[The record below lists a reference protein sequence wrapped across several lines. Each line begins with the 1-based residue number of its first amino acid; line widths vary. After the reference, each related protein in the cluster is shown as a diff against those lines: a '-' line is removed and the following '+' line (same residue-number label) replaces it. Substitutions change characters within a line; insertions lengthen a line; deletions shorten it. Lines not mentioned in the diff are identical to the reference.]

1 MTRSQTIVLQQDN
14 ITKLQSVLGS
24 LVHTDNQLEKKDLL
38 QQMPQPLSEIL
49 LSCGSLEWF
58 CDALASYGPPK
69 SRKPSNRGRATPR
82 IPGAAKINHIISL
95 YDTHEDDRPAPSST
109 SVGACDSDTHLR
121 LCGLTPGS
129 EEEEFSRRSLSQDLH
144 LGFLARQ
151 ENISLMKH
159 DPGSFLEKLRPAD
172 MDRLRGSELEKLLKY
187 QRDKKL
193 SDESLFRYYDGAVSL
208 ENSNLAIT
216 LLGRGT
222 SGESSIQIDTN
233 KTDLLRVLDVLQQTS
248 EQAAGADIRSRYYKV
263 ALYYQIEETKE
274 QLEQD
279 GKSSSG
285 VGFLT
290 VAIREWTK
298 NTQNP
303 KQAERRV
310 RSWKRDGERWKLLCD
325 KFSAGIL
332 EVSHKALSAW

>member
-1 MTRSQTIVLQQDN
+1 
-14 ITKLQSVLGS
+14 
-24 LVHTDNQLEKKDLL
+24 
-38 QQMPQPLSEIL
+38 
-49 LSCGSLEWF
+49 
-58 CDALASYGPPK
+58 
-69 SRKPSNRGRATPR
+69 
-82 IPGAAKINHIISL
+82 
-95 YDTHEDDRPAPSST
+95 
-109 SVGACDSDTHLR
+109 
-121 LCGLTPGS
+121 
-129 EEEEFSRRSLSQDLH
+129 
-144 LGFLARQ
+144 
-151 ENISLMKH
+151 MKH

-274 QLEQD
+274 RLAQD
-279 GKSSSG
+279 GRSTSG

-290 VAIREWTK
+290 VAISEWTK

-303 KQAERRV
+303 KQAERQV
-310 RSWKRDGERWKLLCD
+310 RSWKRDGGRWKLLCD
-325 KFSAGIL
+325 KFSPGIL